1 MSKAKD
7 NIIPLVTNVTQLD
20 FVLLTANS
28 VLDVCGRYLY
38 SVLAIQ
44 PLPANKRLS
53 LVANVHLHVND
64 FRVFQGLCFALF
76 PLNNKDQFLTV
87 S

>member
-7 NIIPLVTNVTQLD
+7 NIIPLVTNVMQLD
-20 FVLLTANS
+20 FALLKANS

-38 SVLAIQ
+38 NVLAIQ

-64 FRVFQGLCFALF
+64 FRVFQGLCFALS
-76 PLNNKDQFLTV
+76 PLKNKDQFLTV

>member
-7 NIIPLVTNVTQLD
+7 NIIPLVTNVMQLD

-38 SVLAIQ
+38 SVLALQ

-53 LVANVHLHVND
+53 LVANVHVHVND
-64 FRVFQGLCFALF
+64 FRVFQGLCFALS